1 MATAAK
7 TSENAWKAKLT
18 WAIWECESLR
28 DAPDDPDAGEAKQ
41 EERRSPGRGKA
52 KRAKEVVTL
61 TIPVCFVDFVRPD
74 CERIRFRITRLKNGR
89 FTFSDRDAAGHAHPR
104 HNGPVGNAASV
115 PARTG
120 HGRWL
125 STAFKVEAGPIP
137 RRAERAEELVR
148 QIANSRFFSGHL

>member
-89 FTFSDRDAAGHAHPR
+89 FTFSDRRGQDAGTLGTTGLWGTLPPLRA
-104 HNGPVGNAASV
+104 NGPRSLT
-115 PARTG
+115 P
-120 HGRWL
+120 
-125 STAFKVEAGPIP
+125 TAFKVEAARYVG
-137 RRAERAEELVR
+137 AERAEEIVR
-148 QIANSRFFSGHL
+148 QITSSPFFGFIRK